1 MRKVLVVI
9 AASVLGLLSSGSLK
23 AEHFPAD
30 YTIPNIQQSLEIDG
44 QLNESVWQQAT
55 KVELIYETQ
64 PGDNLPAR
72 VKTYAYFFEDG
83 EHFYVGFVAE
93 DPNVESLRAFYNDRD
108 QSWHDDQVSIMIDT
122 FNDQRRAYQFF
133 VNPLGV
139 QSDSVIDEVNGKED
153 ISWNAIWDSAGHITE
168 HGYSVE
174 MAIPLRILRFDE
186 SLPHQTWGVEL
197 IRFYPRDNRYRFS
210 NVVRAK
216 GAPCGLCE
224 LNKMAGLPE
233 VKQSNNF
240 DIVPTLT
247 LSQTESRDDVQ
258 SNNWESDKTAE
269 LGADFRWG
277 INQDMYLNATLNPDF
292 SQVEADSA
300 QLSVNT
306 QFSLFFPEKRTFFLD
321 GADYFQ
327 SPSRLVHTRNIAD
340 PDYGVKLTGKN
351 GEHAYGV
358 ILANDTQTS
367 FLLPGSQSSSLYELE
382 GEESD
387 ILIARWRQDVGDKH
401 SVGALT
407 THRSAGNYSNTVVA
421 VDGRFWTSENDW
433 IQAQFMSSESETP
446 FDGSVESQSDQA
458 YNIRYQHEERNW
470 EWHVAHIDYGQ
481 DFRADLGFINQVD
494 VRKTAAGL
502 RRNWYFNGEGFL
514 THVNIYSDYDITY
527 DQSNNKLEEEFEAWF
542 NFEGIHQF
550 KGWFGGGRRERL
562 AISQFELEYIP
573 VGTDTGAPDYQP
585 EFHAFEL
592 RDSFYETFFS
602 TGAGIRPVANVR
614 LFLRARFG
622 DSVDVHNVQ
631 LGTMHEYTPELEW
644 KPNQNVKTN
653 IKHVRSSLDVDGG
666 ELYQAKLTDF
676 RFSYQFDVRH
686 RLRTSVQYL
695 DLTRNPELYG
705 ERYRAVTNSQDYL
718 LSLPEARYKD
728 LAMQLVYSY
737 KVNPQTL
744 VYLGYSSHG
753 YQSEQLS
760 SIKAD
765 QKSFFAKFSY
775 AFQS

>member
-1 MRKVLVVI
+1 MRNHLAVFTAITFVCFF
-9 AASVLGLLSSGSLK
+9 SVTATAG
-23 AEHFPAD
+23 HVPVD
-30 YTIPNIQQSLEIDG
+30 HRIPSIEQSLTIDG
-44 QLNESVWQQAT
+44 ILDEAVWERAA
-55 KVELIYETQ
+55 KVDLVYETQ

-72 VKTYAYFFEDG
+72 VKTTAYFFENG
-83 EHFYVGFVAE
+83 EYFYVGFIAE
-93 DPNVESLRAFYNDRD
+93 DPEPEALRAFFNDRD

-133 VNPLGV
+133 TNPLGI

-153 ISWNAIWDSAGHITE
+153 ISWNAIWDSAGHISE
-168 HGYSVE
+168 NGYTVE
-174 MAIPLRILRFDE
+174 MAIPLRILRFDDK
-186 SLPHQTWGVEL
+186 LAHQVWGVEF

-210 NVVRAK
+210 SLQRAK

-224 LNKMAGLPE
+224 LKKVSGLPAL
-233 VKQSNNF
+233 KQSNNF

-247 LSQTESRDDVQ
+247 LSQNRSRDDVQ
-258 SNNWESDKTAE
+258 SNQWQTENNSE

-277 INQDMYLNATLNPDF
+277 INQDLYLNATINPDF

-351 GEHAYGV
+351 GQHAYGV
-358 ILANDTQTS
+358 IVANDTQTS

-387 ILIARWRQDVGDKH
+387 ILIARWRQDVGEKH

-407 THRSAGNYSNTVVA
+407 THRTANNYHNTVTA
-421 VDGRFWTSENDW
+421 LDGRFWLSDNDW
-433 IQAQFMSSESETP
+433 FQIHWMSSDSETP
-446 FDGSVESQSDQA
+446 YEEGVESQQDQA
-458 YNIRYQHEERNW
+458 FKLRYQHEERDWQWNINY
-470 EWHVAHIDYGQ
+470 VDYGKN
-481 DFRADLGFINQVD
+481 FRADLGFITQVD
-494 VRKTAAGL
+494 VKKVAAGI
-502 RRNWYFNGEGFL
+502 RRNWYFDGEGFL
-514 THVNIYSDYDITY
+514 THINIYSDYDITH
-527 DQSNNKLEEEFEAWF
+527 DQADQKLEEEFEIWF

-562 AISQFELEYIP
+562 ASNNFELEYVP
-573 VGTDTGAPDYQP
+573 AGTDTGAPDYSP
-585 EFHAFEL
+585 VYHSFEL
-592 RDSFYETFFS
+592 SDYFYESFFS
-602 TGAGIRPVANVR
+602 TGAGIRPVANLR

-631 LGTMHEYTPELEW
+631 LGTMHEFTPEIEW
-644 KPNQNVKTN
+644 KPNRN
-653 IKHVRSSLDVDGG
+653 IKTSIRHVKSWLDVDGG
-666 ELYQAKLTDF
+666 ELYKAKLTDL
-676 RFSYQFDVRH
+676 RFSYQFDARH

-695 DLTRNPELYG
+695 DLTRNPELYE
-705 ERYRAVTNSQDYL
+705 ERYRVVPNAQDYI
-718 LSLPEARYKD
+718 LSSPDGRYKD

-744 VYLGYSSHG
+744 VFLGYSSHG
-753 YQSEQLS
+753 YQSDDLN
-760 SIKAD
+760 SIKTD
-765 QKSFFAKFSY
+765 DKSFFAKFSY